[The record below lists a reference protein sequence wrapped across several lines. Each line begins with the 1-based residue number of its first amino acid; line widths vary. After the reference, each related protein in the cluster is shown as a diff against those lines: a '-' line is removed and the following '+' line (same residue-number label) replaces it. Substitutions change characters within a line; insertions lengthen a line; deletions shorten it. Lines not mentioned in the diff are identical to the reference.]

1 VDYIRSSLPFSFSP
15 VFLIL
20 SNLWINVNNCTSF
33 SGGWGFVFQVAWVRV
48 DTHSILT
55 IHNKV
60 ITRNYRIGLAQADGR
75 NWDLKISNAAENDRG
90 FYMCQ
95 V

>member
-1 VDYIRSSLPFSFSP
+1 M
-15 VFLIL
+15 
-20 SNLWINVNNCTSF
+20 
-33 SGGWGFVFQVAWVRV
+33 RV

-75 NWDLKISNAAENDRG
+75 NWDMKISNAAETDRG

-95 V
+95 VKRPGGGVIIEIINY

>member
-1 VDYIRSSLPFSFSP
+1 M
-15 VFLIL
+15 
-20 SNLWINVNNCTSF
+20 
-33 SGGWGFVFQVAWVRV
+33 FVCLFEMWFYFKVAWVRV

-75 NWDLKISNAAENDRG
+75 NWDLKISNVAETDRG

-95 V
+95 VERPGGGVINEIIIY

>member
-1 VDYIRSSLPFSFSP
+1 M
-15 VFLIL
+15 
-20 SNLWINVNNCTSF
+20 
-33 SGGWGFVFQVAWVRV
+33 RV

-95 V
+95 VLSRPCRLRDDIDEIACFYGGFYED